1 VVRVNG
7 KGSRLER
14 LDARA
19 ARRWAMATRA
29 AFAAHRAEID
39 DVNVFPVP
47 DGDTGTNLYIT
58 LDSALEA
65 VREPRESRESGE
77 SGESLPGSA
86 PGAKPTL
93 AGDAAALA
101 RATLLAARGNSGV
114 ILSQV
119 IRGLS
124 EVIAEAADAGGDDLA
139 DAGGD
144 DLADAGSGTHGTH
157 GTNGTDGLDGPTL
170 ALAVRRASDRAYGS
184 VTRPVE
190 GTILSVASAAA
201 SAAELAAESGSDL
214 YAVAHA
220 ALAAARVALAGTT
233 AQLPVLA
240 SAGVVDAG
248 GMGYVLVLEAL
259 ERVIAGELVAEPLPE
274 PAARPAPVA
283 FRTAAHADHDAGGD
297 GGDGGDTSG
306 DTSDGGQPEPGV
318 PAYEVMYLLSD
329 SAEDAVARLRERLD
343 SLGDSVLVVGGED
356 LWNVHVHVDD
366 VGAAIQAGIE
376 AGRPHR
382 IVVTHF
388 GDQQRARTAQSPR
401 GPVAVVACAAGAGLA
416 EVFSAAGAVVVF
428 NGPGRRA
435 SAGRLLDAMLSAGSR
450 CVLVLPN
457 DIDTQHAAEAAAS
470 AAGDAGLEVYIV
482 RSRSAVQGIAAL
494 AVFEPAASGQD
505 NLVAM
510 SAAAAATRHAAVEV
524 ASKETLTSAGWCR
537 PGDVLGV
544 VDGDVVVIGRD
555 LAVVG
560 AEMVARLL
568 AGGGELLTVV
578 SGAGGGPELSAVV
591 VGSAREGHHDVEVS
605 IIEGGQSTYPLL
617 LGVE

>member
-1 VVRVNG
+1 VAVSGDN
-7 KGSRLER
+7 SRLKR

-29 AFAAHRAEID
+29 AFAVHRAEID
-39 DVNVFPVP
+39 DLNVFPVP

-65 VREPRESRESGE
+65 AREPREPVQGF
-77 SGESLPGSA
+77 G
-86 PGAKPTL
+86 PGAGPTL

-114 ILSQV
+114 ILSQL

-124 EVIAEAADAGGDDLA
+124 EVIGEASSAGVKEDREGGVGGNGDN
-139 DAGGD
+139 GD
-144 DLADAGSGTHGTH
+144 TCDNSGI
-157 GTNGTDGLDGPTL
+157 DGPTL
-170 ALAVRRASDRAYGS
+170 ALAVRRASDLAYAG

-190 GTILSVASAAA
+190 GTILTVASAAA
-201 SAAELAAESGSDL
+201 GAAELAAATGSDL

-220 ALAAARVALAGTT
+220 ALAAARVALAATT
-233 AQLPVLA
+233 AQLPILA
-240 SAGVVDAG
+240 RTGVVDAG

-259 ERVIAGELVAEPLPE
+259 ERVVAGELATDPRPE
-274 PAARPAPVA
+274 LEERHPVA
-283 FRTAAHADHDAGGD
+283 LHPVALRAAAHADHDGGD
-297 GGDGGDTSG
+297 VGL
-306 DTSDGGQPEPGV
+306 PEPGG

-329 SAEDAVARLRERLD
+329 STEEAVSALREKLD
-343 SLGDSVLVVGGED
+343 ALGDSVLVVGGGD
-356 LWNVHVHVDD
+356 IWNVHVHVDD

-388 GDQQRARTAQSPR
+388 GDQQRARRMHTAPSDQNT
-401 GPVAVVACAAGAGLA
+401 VAVLACAAGDGLA
-416 EVFSAAGAVVVF
+416 EVFSAAGAVAVF

-435 SAGRLLDAMLSAGSR
+435 SAGQLLDAIRSAGSR

-457 DIDTQHAAEAAAS
+457 EVGTQLAAEAAAS
-470 AAGDAGLEVYIV
+470 AAAEAGVEVHVV
-482 RSRSAVQGIAAL
+482 RSRSAAQGIAAL
-494 AVFEPAASGQD
+494 AVFDPGASAQD

-510 SAAAAATRHAAVEV
+510 NGAAEATRHGAVTV
-524 ASKETLTSAGWCR
+524 ATKEARTSAGWCH

-544 VDGDVVVIGRD
+544 VGGEVVAIGKD

-560 AEMVARLL
+560 AQVVDRLL
-568 AGGGELLTVV
+568 ADGGEMLTVI

-591 VGSAREGHHDVEVS
+591 AASAREGRHDLEFS
-605 IIEGGQSTYPLL
+605 IIEGGQATYPLL

>member
-1 VVRVNG
+1 MRVNG